1 MNLGIHRPASFR
13 TARWERCVFCGLVL
27 LLVSGC
33 TGFRGPG
40 LGWPSSSG
48 GNKRPELETAAVSI
62 KSPHER
68 MVEYREMG
76 KRGPSYAPE
85 EQQRIAGQLAGE
97 FRTENDPLIR
107 AQMVRTLSKLR
118 ADEADSVLREA
129 MEDSS
134 LEVRIAACQVWGDRK
149 SPEAVELLGRRIA
162 SDTNTDV
169 RLAAAR
175 ALGETRDQ
183 AAVAKLG
190 VALDDSDPALQ
201 RRAVMSLQRLTGE
214 NLGND
219 VNRWRQY
226 VNGEPIVP
234 AEPISIAERLRQ
246 MF

>member
-1 MNLGIHRPASFR
+1 MEPD
-13 TARWERCVFCGLVL
+13 
-27 LLVSGC
+27 
-33 TGFRGPG
+33 
-40 LGWPSSSG
+40 
-48 GNKRPELETAAVSI
+48 KAAVSI

-68 MVEYREMG
+68 MVEYREMA
-76 KRGPSYAPE
+76 KQGPSHAPE

-97 FRTENDPLIR
+97 FRAENDPLIR
-107 AQMVRTLSKLR
+107 AQIVRTLSKFR
-118 ADEADSVLREA
+118 VGEADGVLRDA

-134 LEVRIAACQVWGDRK
+134 LDVRIAACQVWGDCG

-201 RRAVMSLQRLTGE
+201 YRAVLSLRRLTGE

-226 VNGEPIVP
+226 VKGEPIAPV
-234 AEPISIAERLRQ
+234 EPISIAERLRQ